1 MTTQEQY
8 IKYNFFVALLSNKKV
23 SLTEKQII
31 LKGMV
36 TNQGVIQKFF
46 LGGVGW
52 GDSSM
57 KNCDHECDEALIKN
71 SWGSVKSIHIL
82 VS

>member
-1 MTTQEQY
+1 M
-8 IKYNFFVALLSNKKV
+8 KYNFFVAPLSNNKV

-46 LGGVGW
+46 LGRGAAVVRRTVITNVMRH
-52 GDSSM
+52 S
-57 KNCDHECDEALIKN
+57 
-71 SWGSVKSIHIL
+71 
-82 VS
+82 

>member
-8 IKYNFFVALLSNKKV
+8 IKYNFFVAPLSNNKV

-36 TNQGVIQKFF
+36 TNQGVIQKF
-46 LGGVGW
+46 LGGGN
-52 GDSSM
+52 SST

-82 VS
+82 AS